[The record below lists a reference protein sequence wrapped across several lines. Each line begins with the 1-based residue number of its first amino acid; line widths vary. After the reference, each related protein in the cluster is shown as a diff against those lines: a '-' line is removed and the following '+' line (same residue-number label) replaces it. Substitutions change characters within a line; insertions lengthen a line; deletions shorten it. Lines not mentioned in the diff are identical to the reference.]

1 MMDGTPFTPHN
12 DLELLLTEVHQ
23 GKVEPEDFV
32 ARLMAGDQVFMP
44 VRDEKHTIS
53 GFQLSTKAQ
62 PLVIEDDDGT
72 QILVLFTSPER
83 AKPFA
88 EMFPDFSGGLLAEF
102 TWILRHI
109 GGGFPLA
116 INPGWDVGIDFD
128 ADTVAQLIAS
138 LPEDSPS

>member
-1 MMDGTPFTPHN
+1 MDSTAFIPRN
-12 DLELLLTEVHQ
+12 DLEELLADVFA
-23 GKVEPEDFV
+23 GKAEAEDFV
-32 ARLMAGDQVFMP
+32 TRLLAGEQIFMP
-44 VRDEKHTIS
+44 VKDEKHSIA
-53 GFQLSTKAQ
+53 GFQMSSKAQ
-62 PLVIEDDDGT
+62 PLIIEDDEGT

-102 TWILRHI
+102 SWILRHI
-109 GGGFPLA
+109 GGGFPVA

-138 LPEDSPS
+138 LPEDSPN